1 MTIRI
6 LEGLITDLRITENF
20 DDPVT
25 YIAHDATIK
34 GLTITGSNVSIVGG
48 NIEAIDGSDG
58 RGTLGYGIN
67 LRGAKNIRLS
77 GLRIRNSDRGIVV
90 DNCDGLIVDSCDVS
104 VRQDGIIANRGQNYQ
119 FTNNRFHGFYP
130 RPTTCK
136 IGDEIRTGLSR
147 RDCEAIGGAWTDGD
161 HSDAIQIRNGI
172 RNMVIAGNRIE
183 GIHQGIGQMD
193 GSTDLPLDN
202 VLVIGND
209 VRVTGFHSVTIPR
222 CSNLQVIGNT
232 TQQLTGR
239 RSLLR
244 LDPTAR
250 SRDNTVLSP

>member
-1 MTIRI
+1 MITHI
-6 LEGLITDLRITENF
+6 LEGLITDLRITEQF
-20 DDPVT
+20 GQPVT

-48 NIEAIDGSDG
+48 NIEAIDGSNG
-58 RGTLGYGIN
+58 VAAKGYGIN

-77 GLRIRNSDRGIVV
+77 GLRIRNADRGIVV
-90 DNCDGLIVDSCDVS
+90 DNCDGLIIDSCDVS

-130 RPTTCK
+130 RPTTCR
-136 IGDEIRTGLSR
+136 IGDEVRTGLSR
-147 RDCEAIGGAWTDGD
+147 RDCEALSGRWTDGD

-172 RNMVIAGNRIE
+172 KNIVIAGNRIE
-183 GIHQGIGQMD
+183 GIQQGIGQMD
-193 GSTDLPLDN
+193 GSTDLPLEN
-202 VLVIGND
+202 VIVIGND
-209 VRVTGFHSVTIPR
+209 VRVIGFHSITIPR
-222 CSNLQVIGNT
+222 CSGMQVIGNT

-239 RSLLR
+239 RSPLR
-244 LDPTAR
+244 LDPTAI

>member
-1 MTIRI
+1 MIVRV
-6 LEGLITDLRITENF
+6 LEGLITDLRINEHF
-20 DDPVT
+20 AEPVT
-25 YIAHDATIK
+25 YIANRATIK

-48 NIEAIDGSDG
+48 NIEAMDGANG
-58 RGTLGYGIN
+58 FAAKGYGVN

-90 DNCDGLIVDSCDVS
+90 DNCDGLIVDGCDVS

-130 RPTTCK
+130 RPTRCLV
-136 IGDEIRTGLSR
+136 GGEVRTGLAK
-147 RDCEAIGGAWTDGD
+147 RDCDALGGVFTDGD

-172 RNMVIAGNRIE
+172 RNMVIAGNRVE
-183 GIHQGIGQMD
+183 GVHQGIGQMD

-202 VLVIGND
+202 VSVIGND
-209 VRVTGFHSVTIPR
+209 VRVAGFHSITIPR
-222 CSNLQVIGNT
+222 CSRLQVIGNT
-232 TQQLTGR
+232 TEQLTGR

-244 LDPTAR
+244 LDPTAV
-250 SRDNTVLSP
+250 SRDNKVLSP